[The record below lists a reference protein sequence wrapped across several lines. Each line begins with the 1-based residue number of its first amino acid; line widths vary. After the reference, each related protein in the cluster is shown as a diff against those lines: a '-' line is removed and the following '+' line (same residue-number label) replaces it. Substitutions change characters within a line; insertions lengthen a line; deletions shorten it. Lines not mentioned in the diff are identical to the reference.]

1 VLIGPSRLA
10 RFDLDRA
17 TGPKYSVISE
27 AIELTQGMV
36 VVAVLAIV
44 GPIAV
49 VGAGF
54 IAWGRLRQTV
64 DDLKAQSERLH
75 AADAAHT
82 DRLRAELDAHAAVLA
97 ARLDNSDAMSRE
109 ARREIWNAV
118 RSLQR
123 WRERMRGAEEA
134 RAAAQSHR
142 PARPPTPSSGVVPQH
157 FMGPDQT
164 TPVHV
169 VPPPTPK
176 IHRSSTRYPAALEES
191 TDGDDKDS

>member
-1 VLIGPSRLA
+1 
-10 RFDLDRA
+10 
-17 TGPKYSVISE
+17 
-27 AIELTQGMV
+27 MV

-64 DDLKAQSERLH
+64 DDLKAQSEQTVDDLKAQSERLH
-75 AADAAHT
+75 AADVAFA
-82 DRLRAELDAHAAVLA
+82 DRLRAELDAHAQVLA
-97 ARLDNSDAMSRE
+97 ARLGNSDTMARE
-109 ARREIWNAV
+109 ARRELWNAV

-142 PARPPTPSSGVVPQH
+142 PAPPPTPSSGVVPQH
-157 FMGPDQT
+157 YMPPDQT

-176 IHRSSTRYPAALEES
+176 IHRNSTRYPAALEES
-191 TDGDDKDS
+191 TDGDDPKDS